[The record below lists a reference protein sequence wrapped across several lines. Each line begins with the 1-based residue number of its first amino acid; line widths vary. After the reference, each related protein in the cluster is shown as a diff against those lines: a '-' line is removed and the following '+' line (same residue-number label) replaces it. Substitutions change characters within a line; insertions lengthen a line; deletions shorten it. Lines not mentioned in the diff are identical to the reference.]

1 MIPVAVQSLVELLS
15 ACAGELSVSALPDG
29 VIDESFVPSFL
40 LSVVVTTALA
50 GAAEPV
56 WAVRVGFC
64 TFGLRFSCCL
74 LFRFSSHKLPSSR
87 ATTNPTISHKSVVI
101 IFSIDIDNK
110 PLPEIRQHSA
120 KLV

>member
-1 MIPVAVQSLVELLS
+1 MIPLAVQSVVELLS

-29 VIDESFVPSFL
+29 VIDESFAPSVL

-56 WAVRVGFC
+56 GAVRAGLC

-74 LFRFSSHKLPSSR
+74 LFRFSSHKLPSSS